1 MSWSPIREVG
11 VGAIEG
17 PEDMPEIDDPFGS
30 RVEYGAPYFYGRPP
44 EYMYPEFGAEQDA
57 WAQARARR
65 QEAAASAL
73 KAQEAGLQGLMDTR
87 SGIEGARDAAI
98 RQARSAA
105 ARSMFGLA
113 GGIGNIAGSGAVRSG
128 LAQTGITRAMQ
139 EQGARAQ
146 AAKELGGLEQA
157 IAEKEQAISA
167 ARLEADP
174 AEIAQREVEEFLPR
188 FAAIANANIG
198 ASDDAKMSAIS
209 LIEAEAALSPY
220 PEVHQAALAQI
231 YRLLGRM

>member
-1 MSWSPIREVG
+1 MAWVRMPG
-11 VGAIEG
+11 VDLIEG
-17 PEDMPEIDDPFGS
+17 PEDTPVIGDPFGQKA
-30 RVEYGAPYFYGRPP
+30 EYSEPFFFAKAP
-44 EYMYPEFGAEQDA
+44 EYMYPEFGAEQDE

-73 KAQEAGLQGLMDTR
+73 KAQEAGLEGLMGTR

-113 GGIGNIAGSGAVRSG
+113 GGIGNLAGSGAVRSG

-188 FAAIANANIG
+188 FTAIANANIG
-198 ASDDAKMSAIS
+198 ASYDAKMSAIS
-209 LIEAEAALSPY
+209 QIEAEAALSPY